1 MTKFNLHIINNKSY
15 VTNAKQM
22 RGKWWLCDVAC
33 LQIDEKNHIY
43 ILCNNPCCVYSC
55 ESTTFYIP
63 SHIEPIKVMMI
74 VETSEMKI
82 NLKHL
87 KCKLKI
93 DMTMKKICARMLK
106 EGELK
111 SPYQIMG

>member
-1 MTKFNLHIINNKSY
+1 
-15 VTNAKQM
+15 
-22 RGKWWLCDVAC
+22 
-33 LQIDEKNHIY
+33 
-43 ILCNNPCCVYSC
+43 
-55 ESTTFYIP
+55 
-63 SHIEPIKVMMI
+63 MMI